1 MIVAFIGVGDA
12 ARFREERFVIVL
24 SLFMLPKH
32 LEEAPALLF
41 SQGVPPRIE
50 AVRSNA

>member
-12 ARFREERFVIVL
+12 PRFREERFVIVL

-32 LEEAPALLF
+32 LEDAPALLF